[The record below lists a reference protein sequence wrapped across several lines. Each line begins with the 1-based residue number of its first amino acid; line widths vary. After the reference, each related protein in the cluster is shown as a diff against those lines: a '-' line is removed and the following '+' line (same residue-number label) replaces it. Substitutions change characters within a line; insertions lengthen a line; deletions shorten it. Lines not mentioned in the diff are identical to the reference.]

1 MVKQLNQGNGLIG
14 FVAGLCSPSQSPTKP
29 GAGGGEIT
37 TCHVVMTGGCAL
49 CIACSL
55 GLPAPPHTPPGPWM
69 QLLVGLL
76 QKGMPK
82 ETGIGTSQCHMSILE
97 KKYLYSSSQP
107 HECLFHDDS
116 KQTRNLFDVSA
127 STVHQLHCCHCFR
140 FG

>member
-1 MVKQLNQGNGLIG
+1 MKWPNWFCGRVMFPLPESDQ
-14 FVAGLCSPSQSPTKP
+14 
-29 GAGGGEIT
+29 AGGGGVEIT
-37 TCHVVMTGGCAL
+37 ACHVVMTGGRTL

-55 GLPAPPHTPPGPWM
+55 GLPAPLHTPPGPQM

-82 ETGIGTSQCHMSILE
+82 ETGIGTSQCHMSIQD
-97 KKYLYSSSQP
+97 KKYLYSTSQV
-107 HECLFHDDS
+107 HECLFHDYS

-140 FG
+140 LG

>member
-1 MVKQLNQGNGLIG
+1 MVKQPNQENGLIS
-14 FVAGLCSPSQSPTKP
+14 FVAGLCSPSQSPTKW
-29 GAGGGEIT
+29 GGGDEIT
-37 TCHVVMTGGCAL
+37 TRHVVITGGCAL

-55 GLPAPPHTPPGPWM
+55 QLPAPPHTPPSPQM
-69 QLLVGLL
+69 QHLVRLL

-82 ETGIGTSQCHMSILE
+82 ETVIGTSQCHMSILD
-97 KKYLYSSSQP
+97 KKYLYSPSQA
-107 HECLFHDDS
+107 HESLFHDDS